1 MPTQTPPLAQDPR
14 PSGAYRAGSP
24 GKGWLLPDG
33 RLERWA
39 VGPRG
44 GPHHLTRFDA
54 LKLPEQWLPAGTR
67 DPAAWQ
73 PTEGCALAFNITPE
87 GMLVAHDW
95 SAGLDPTS
103 ITAVCAA
110 AVLAY
115 AREHYTINGDQSQ
128 AIGEDPY
135 DARQARLTSE
145 HYQRGL
151 TAARTDGRLRRRH
164 CQGVFYELPAQERIE
179 LIERLQLGRRWQRR
193 DRDGKLSPSA
203 ATEVH
208 RTRLQRLS
216 DNGSSR
222 SFEVPVP
229 GNPQPAL
236 RVHLQWIPAGER
248 LRLQVTYGPA
258 GSQTSAA
265 PTTQVPSDAP
275 ERERAALLAEM
286 QRFVVAQHRHGE
298 TLPAIAAALAL
309 VEVSWLRDGAP
320 QHTQQRPPAKQS
332 RG

>member
-44 GPHHLTRFDA
+44 GSHHLTRFDA

-115 AREHYTINGDQSQ
+115 AREHYIINGAQSP

-145 HYQRGL
+145 H
-151 TAARTDGRLRRRH
+151 
-164 CQGVFYELPAQERIE
+164 C
-179 LIERLQLGRRWQRR
+179 QRR

-203 ATEVH
+203 AAEVH

-258 GSQTSAA
+258 GSQTSETT
-265 PTTQVPSDAP
+265 TTQVPSDAP
-275 ERERAALLAEM
+275 ERQRAALLAEM
-286 QRFVVAQHRHGE
+286 QRFVLAQHRHGE
-298 TLPAIAAALAL
+298 TLPAIAGALAL
-309 VEVSWLRDGAP
+309 VEVSWLRDGVP